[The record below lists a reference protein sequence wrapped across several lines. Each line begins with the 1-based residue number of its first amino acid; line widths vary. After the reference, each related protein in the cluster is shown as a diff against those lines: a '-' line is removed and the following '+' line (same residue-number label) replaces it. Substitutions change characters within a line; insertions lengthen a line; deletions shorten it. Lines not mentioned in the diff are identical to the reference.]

1 MASRDPARPSVSLI
15 AALLLVGCDAFSG
28 LPKGPD
34 PAVQRIPVAQRDL
47 GQSSGYAGAGGIAP
61 ANSRPPLGGAARD
74 EAAVAEACRRD
85 IDRVIS
91 TRDRGQL
98 MREDEAGNRQGS
110 ETMAFSST
118 SIRMQM
124 DQMGRAYERDRL
136 VRQCIERNN
145 GAAARPATVPATA
158 PAAR

>member
-1 MASRDPARPSVSLI
+1 MPSLAPVCRAI
-15 AALLLVGCDAFSG
+15 PLLAVVLLAGCDAFSG
-28 LPKGPD
+28 LSRGPD
-34 PAVQRIPVAQRDL
+34 PAVQRIPVAPRDL
-47 GQSSGYAGAGGIAP
+47 PQGSGYAGAGGITP
-61 ANSRPPLGGAARD
+61 SNYRPPLGGAVRD

-110 ETMAFSST
+110 DAMAYSPSSF
-118 SIRMQM
+118 RMQM

-136 VRQCIERNN
+136 VKQCIERNN
-145 GAAARPATVPATA
+145 RAAAQPAAPSSA
-158 PAAR
+158 PAR